1 METWG
6 PFLYPI
12 VHLKGIG
19 NSMKV
24 LTYTNI
30 WSTERKIYAFGD
42 ISLPTPISF
51 KQIGLFVLVGVPW
64 FTLMLLFGISVT
76 GGPWHFMLWFGPPIA
91 LSIIGNKKLLEDKSI
106 FEYISSQ
113 IKFFFEP
120 KDIYDGNSDNTINKE
135 FTVESIVWQKSKKEH
150 SK

>member
-1 METWG
+1 
-6 PFLYPI
+6 
-12 VHLKGIG
+12 
-19 NSMKV
+19 MKV

-64 FTLMLLFGISVT
+64 FLLMLVIGVPVT
-76 GGPWHFMLWFGPPIA
+76 GGPYHFMLWFGPPIA

-113 IKFFFEP
+113 IKFVLEP
-120 KDIYDGNSDNTINKE
+120 KNIFDGKADNTIEKQ
-135 FTVESIVWQKSKKEH
+135 FFIESKVWQKPKKEH
-150 SK
+150 NE